1 MPPICAQIGANLL
14 KFQNE
19 KKLKFMLFKFK
30 KFKSIK
36 HFVKLLAISP
46 LLIGS
51 LYPHIQNSAKAGFE
65 FQWYE
70 KGDFKKLRWFQTD
83 NRKSGRNKI
92 FLFLTSPDRK
102 TGLLK
107 VNIKVPDGF
116 FSKIKEKKVSFCKVK
131 IGGFDERTKCLE
143 NIPVEIGLDKK
154 NKSIDI
160 FPETPIP
167 SDKDNYAIVLKVTN
181 PNRGGLYQ
189 FHSFGQSSGNVP
201 VSFYL

>member
-1 MPPICAQIGANLL
+1 
-14 KFQNE
+14 
-19 KKLKFMLFKFK
+19 MLSKFK
-30 KFKSIK
+30 KFKSVK
-36 HFVKLLAISP
+36 NFVKLIAITP
-46 LLIGS
+46 LFIGS
-51 LYPHIQNSAKAGFE
+51 LYPNISNSTKAGFE
-65 FQWYE
+65 VQWY
-70 KGDFKKLRWFQTD
+70 GNDNFKKLRWFQTD
-83 NRKSGRNKI
+83 DRKSGRNKI
-92 FLFLTSPDRK
+92 FLFLTSSDRK

-107 VNIKVPDGF
+107 VNIKVPDRI

-131 IGGFDERTKCLE
+131 IGGFNERTKCLE

-167 SDKDNYAIVLKVTN
+167 SKKDNYAIVLKVTN

-201 VSFYL
+201 VSFYLGSWTLKMQSI